1 MSSFSKE
8 IVEKAKDP
16 FRIFSIDNFF
26 DYNFYLDIRKLFN
39 RLEPKELSLKKNF
52 GKIFITS
59 DKANFDNDKEN
70 QIFSKLNKIIF
81 SDEFFYFF
89 VKNSYITNVMS
100 QNNILR
106 KIKYLRYPI
115 LQNSKVSLLDFLFSK
130 ISVSYNFSFIKN
142 NGGIVPH
149 VDSVRKYLSLL
160 LYFPDDI
167 EKEIEYGTTFWSSKS
182 PNFSNTHIS
191 DVAKINEFKN
201 NSKVF
206 FKSPF
211 VSNCLYGFN
220 RNDFSWHTVE
230 PTDVNPNYVRKSLN
244 ISLVYDN

>member
-1 MSSFSKE
+1 MDSFNKE
-8 IVEKAKDP
+8 IDEITENP
-16 FRIFSIDNFF
+16 FRIFSINNFF
-26 DYNFYLDIRKLFN
+26 DYNFYLDIRKLFDK
-39 RLEPKELSLKKNF
+39 LGPKELCLTKNF
-52 GKIFITS
+52 GKTFITS

-89 VKNSYITNVMS
+89 VKNSYIKNAMS
-100 QNNILR
+100 QSNIFR

-130 ISVSYNFSFIKN
+130 ISVSYNFSYIKN

-149 VDSVRKYLSLL
+149 VDSQRKYLSLL

-167 EKEIEYGTTFWSSKS
+167 ETEIEYGTTFWSSKS
-182 PNFSNTHIS
+182 SNFSNTHIQ
-191 DVAKINEFKN
+191 DVAKINDFKN

-211 VSNCLYGFN
+211 VANCLYGFM
-220 RNDFSWHTVE
+220 RNNYSWHTVE

-244 ISLVYDN
+244 INLLYQN

>member
-1 MSSFSKE
+1 MNNFSKE
-8 IVEKAKDP
+8 IVKITEYP
-16 FRIFSIDNFF
+16 FRIFNINNFF
-26 DYNFYLDIRKLFN
+26 DYNFYLDIKKLFQK
-39 RLEPKELSLKKNF
+39 LDPKEVNLTKNF
-52 GKIFITS
+52 GKTFIS
-59 DKANFDNDKEN
+59 SYQAKFDNDKEN

-89 VKNSYITNVMS
+89 VKYSYIKNAMS
-100 QNNILR
+100 HSDTLK

-115 LQNSKVSLLDFLFSK
+115 SENSKVPLLDFLFSK
-130 ISVSYNFSFIKN
+130 ISVSYNFSYIKN

-149 VDSVRKYLSLL
+149 VDSQRKYLSLL

-167 EKEIEYGTTFWSSKS
+167 ETEIEYGTTFWSSKS
-182 PNFSNTHIS
+182 PNFSNTHIQ
-191 DVAKINEFKN
+191 DVAKINDFKN

-211 VSNCLYGFN
+211 VANCLYGFM
-220 RNDFSWHTVE
+220 RNNFSWHTVE

-244 ISLVYDN
+244 INLLCRN

>member
-1 MSSFSKE
+1 MNNFNKE
-8 IVEKAKDP
+8 IVEISKNP
-16 FRIFSIDNFF
+16 FRIFSINNFF
-26 DYNFYLDIRKLFN
+26 DYNFYLDIRKLFDK
-39 RLEPKELSLKKNF
+39 LGPKELCLTKNF
-52 GKIFITS
+52 GKTFITS

-89 VKNSYITNVMS
+89 VKNSYIKNAMS
-100 QNNILR
+100 QSNIFR

-130 ISVSYNFSFIKN
+130 ISVSYNFSYIKN

-149 VDSVRKYLSLL
+149 VDSQRKYLSLL

-167 EKEIEYGTTFWSSKS
+167 EKETEYGSSFWSSKS

-201 NSKVF
+201 NSKVL
-206 FKSPF
+206 FKAPF

-230 PTDVNPNYVRKSLN
+230 PIDVNPNYVRKSLN
-244 ISLVYDN
+244 INLLYQN